1 MKIDN
6 FIKMDN
12 FKNALAFLE
21 RYTIG
26 TKPDDP
32 NSALESIRRYTIAGI
47 VVVLILTCGVG
58 VWATT
63 TEISGALI
71 APGTVVVESNIKK
84 VQHPTGGVVG
94 ELLVKDGDRVKAGDF
109 LVRLDDTV
117 TKANLAIVT
126 KTLTELYAR
135 KARLAAERDRA
146 DTIKFPDE
154 LIRQADQP
162 DIEQV
167 LSAETK
173 LFDLR
178 RSARAGQKSQLHERI
193 NQAKEEIIGFGAQ
206 KEAKEKEVDFINKE
220 LTGVR
225 ELYQKSLVPLTRLSQ
240 LEREA
245 TRLGGER
252 GQLVGSIAQAK
263 GKIAELQ
270 LQIIQVDQD
279 LSSEVAKEM
288 REIDAKIG
296 EFVERKV
303 SALDQLKRTDIRAPQ
318 DGTVF
323 QSTVHTVGGVIPAG
337 EPIMMIVPD
346 ADKLT
351 VEAKVNPQ
359 DIDKVQFGQRA
370 ALRFSAFNMRTTPE
384 IFGNVSQVS
393 ADITTD
399 QRTSQSYYTIRIA
412 MSPEQVARLG
422 EVKLVPGMPVEAFVK
437 TGDRTVMSYLMKPL
451 SDQFN
456 RAFRE

>member
-1 MKIDN
+1 M
-6 FIKMDN
+6 
-12 FKNALAFLE
+12 
-21 RYTIG
+21 
-26 TKPDDP
+26 
-32 NSALESIRRYTIAGI
+32 
-47 VVVLILTCGVG
+47 
-58 VWATT
+58 
-63 TEISGALI
+63 
-71 APGTVVVESNIKK
+71 
-84 VQHPTGGVVG
+84 
-94 ELLVKDGDRVKAGDF
+94 
-109 LVRLDDTV
+109 
-117 TKANLAIVT
+117 
-126 KTLTELYAR
+126 R
-135 KARLAAERDRA
+135 K
-146 DTIKFPDE
+146 
-154 LIRQADQP
+154 
-162 DIEQV
+162 
-167 LSAETK
+167 
-173 LFDLR
+173 
-178 RSARAGQKSQLHERI
+178 SARAGQKSQLQERI
-193 NQAKEEIIGFGAQ
+193 NQAKEEIVGFGAQ
-206 KEAKEKEVDFINKE
+206 RDAKEKEVAFINNE

-225 ELYQKSLVPLTRLSQ
+225 ELYQKNLVPLTRLSQ

-303 SALDQLKRTDIRAPQ
+303 SALDQLKRTDIRSPQ

-337 EPIMMIVPD
+337 EPIMMIVPN

-359 DIDKVQFGQRA
+359 DIDKVQFGQSA

-384 IFGNVSQVS
+384 IFGSVSQIS

-412 MSPEQVARLG
+412 MPPEQVARLG
-422 EVKLVPGMPVEAFVK
+422 DVKLVPGMPVEAFVK

-451 SDQFN
+451 SDQIN